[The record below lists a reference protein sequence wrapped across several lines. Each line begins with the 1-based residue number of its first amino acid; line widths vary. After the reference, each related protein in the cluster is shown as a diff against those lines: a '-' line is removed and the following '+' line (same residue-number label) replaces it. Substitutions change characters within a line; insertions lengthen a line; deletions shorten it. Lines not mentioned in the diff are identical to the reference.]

1 MERDC
6 VCNIVGSGVEIR
18 SSLSGMDGNFD
29 AEHES
34 ACSEDLFRAGFCCDV
49 EFKEWLIDTGISA
62 AYRVA
67 FAVVQAPAAVLGI
80 WNEQLE

>member
-1 MERDC
+1 
-6 VCNIVGSGVEIR
+6 
-18 SSLSGMDGNFD
+18 MDANFD

-49 EFKEWLIDTGISA
+49 EFKEWLIDTEISA

-67 FAVVQAPAAVLGI
+67 FAVVQAPEEVLGI
-80 WNEQLE
+80 WNEQPE